1 MVETIK
7 EALIVTM
14 FYISTLIIVP
24 VVTHK
29 ILYMFAKITYKMHI
43 KKLNK
48 NK

>member
-1 MVETIK
+1 MFETIK

-14 FYISTLIIVP
+14 FYIGTLVIIP
-24 VVTHK
+24 VVAHK